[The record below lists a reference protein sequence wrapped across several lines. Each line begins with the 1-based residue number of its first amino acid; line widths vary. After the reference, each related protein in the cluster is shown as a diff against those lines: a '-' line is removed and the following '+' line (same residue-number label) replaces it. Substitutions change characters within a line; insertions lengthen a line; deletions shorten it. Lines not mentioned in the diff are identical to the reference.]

1 MPKIKDLVYVTLQF
15 SLILGYFFI
24 PRFLAFELPNYFQ
37 IFALILSIFGLFII
51 TLALIQLNKNLTP
64 FPSPKSNSVLIKEGL
79 YRYVRH
85 PIYTGIMM
93 FIFFYAIYTYHL
105 PRLIFAFI
113 LYALFYFKSKYE
125 EVMLINKFSEYKIYQ
140 KHTGRF
146 FPHLKALSP

>member
-24 PRFLAFELPNYFQ
+24 PRFLAFELPNYIQ

-51 TLALIQLNKNLTP
+51 VLALIQLNKNLTP
-64 FPSPKSNSVLIKEGL
+64 FPSPKANAVLIKEGL

-85 PIYTGIMM
+85 PIYTGII
-93 FIFFYAIYTYHL
+93 FFVFFYALHTHHL
-105 PRLIFAFI
+105 PRLFLALL
-113 LYALFYFKSKYE
+113 LYGLFSFKSIYE
-125 EVMLINKFSEYKIYQ
+125 EAMLINKFAEYKNYQ

-146 FPHLKALSP
+146 FPRLKALSP